1 MRTNVSVRIAYLRFF
16 IDDIVTSLVCFPYK
30 IRLGITFLIAFLTKS
45 RFCRKRFIPKN
56 VTQTGLKL
64 MQSRVNLDN
73 ALERRNNR
81 CFQILPQNIF
91 PNNEF
96 VTFKLESR
104 HVDSISR
111 RLVNLILIYQRPSQR
126 HALFQR
132 NIFPCCNIVAHN
144 MYAAKVCYPVATFN
158 ILQHISRKWP
168 NVRNMLYETMLFSRY
183 IQLLLAF
190 GWALRKSSAILTLFP
205 DVLFKIASS
214 HIGFISAHFVRRILI
229 IKNNSR
235 KFGLVFQMFY

>member
-1 MRTNVSVRIAYLRFF
+1 
-16 IDDIVTSLVCFPYK
+16 
-30 IRLGITFLIAFLTKS
+30 
-45 RFCRKRFIPKN
+45 
-56 VTQTGLKL
+56 

-73 ALERRNNR
+73 ALERRNNH

-96 VTFKLESR
+96 VTFKLDSR

-126 HALFQR
+126 HVLFQR
-132 NIFPCCNIVAHN
+132 NIFPCCNIVGHN

-190 GWALRKSSAILTLFP
+190 GRALRKSSAILTLFP

-235 KFGLVFQMFY
+235 KFGLVFQMFYWSGSILRKKTLGIFIYTPGSFWRLPGRFSHMYVNGCIYLGRGIMCLRRIIRLGRYEK